1 MHVSVL
7 LNLPSDSNPTR
18 VRLSAFRASARRDGA
33 RRLAVS
39 NTPLRPWIPARPG
52 RILEGV
58 EGYCAV
64 ACLGLADGREAGDIT
79 GAWLVWYDPAGNNG
93 AGDAAWSHDPADAA
107 RFTEREWAELYA
119 AAPANRPRRP
129 DGKPNR
135 PIAIFNLMI
144 VPVAPGE
151 LPSILP
157 APEAVSPRPP
167 TTDAELAARLDEIVA
182 AAARQAAEE
191 PSPPPPPRPP
201 PGREPDPDKPDLSKP
216 GALTESLRAMGLM

>member
-1 MHVSVL
+1 M
-7 LNLPSDSNPTR
+7 
-18 VRLSAFRASARRDGA
+18 
-33 RRLAVS
+33 
-39 NTPLRPWIPARPG
+39 
-52 RILEGV
+52 

-64 ACLGLADGREAGDIT
+64 ACLGLADGREAGEIT

-93 AGDAAWSHDPADAA
+93 DGDAAWSHDPADAA

-151 LPSILP
+151 LPSIPP
-157 APEAVSPRPP
+157 APEAVSPEPQAE
-167 TTDAELAARLDEIVA
+167 TDAEFMARLDRMVA
-182 AAARQAAEE
+182 AASARQPAGESSS
-191 PSPPPPPRPP
+191 SPPPPRQPP
-201 PGREPDPDKPDLSKP
+201 PAPEPDPDKPDLSKP